1 MVTGTKFVIVP
12 TVLPNDA
19 PDKSVTFMSSDP
31 TIATVDENGVVS
43 ALVGGE
49 CQIVVTTNESGL
61 KATCTIKVKEY
72 VESIKISGN
81 PKNLNVNNSVNLKVT
96 VGKETASNKA
106 VVWRSSNTSIA
117 TVDQS
122 GKVTGVKPGNVVIT
136 ATAADG
142 GGVSDSVVIRV
153 INPVTSISLSKS
165 KITVYVGD
173 TYNLQA
179 TITPPNASIKNLV
192 WTSDDESVAKVYSDG
207 DVVGVTPGRT
217 VVHATSTDG
226 NEVVANCTVIV
237 KEIIKA
243 SSISV
248 NSSEITM
255 LKGKTRQLTAR
266 LYPTNTNEHVKWV
279 SSDTSIVT
287 VDANGN
293 IITVGAGTC
302 EVTAYSS
309 SGTVQDTCIIHSM
322 AMHYTDIKI
331 EQYDT
336 FNLYVDGA
344 PRKVSWRTSNPRI
357 ASVTQNGVVTGRM
370 PGECTITATI
380 DGKTVSCFVKIYA
393 VDPGKFINRRK

>member
-1 MVTGTKFVIVP
+1 M
-12 TVLPNDA
+12 
-19 PDKSVTFMSSDP
+19 
-31 TIATVDENGVVS
+31 
-43 ALVGGE
+43 
-49 CQIVVTTNESGL
+49 
-61 KATCTIKVKEY
+61 
-72 VESIKISGN
+72 
-81 PKNLNVNNSVNLKVT
+81 
-96 VGKETASNKA
+96 
-106 VVWRSSNTSIA
+106 
-117 TVDQS
+117 DQS

-344 PRKVSWRTSNPRI
+344 PSTVSWRTSNPRI
-357 ASVTQNGVVTGRM
+357 ATIDGNGLVTGRM
-370 PGECTITATI
+370 PGECVISGTV
-380 DGKTVSCFVKIYA
+380 DGKTVTCYVKVMA
-393 VDPGKFINRRK
+393 VDPGKFINRKK

>member
-1 MVTGTKFVIVP
+1 MKSLHGLTRTLIHNMVVG
-12 TVLPNDA
+12 
-19 PDKSVTFMSSDP
+19 VTEGYEKKLE
-31 TIATVDENGVVS
+31 VNGVGYR
-43 ALVGGE
+43 AQKNGKTLVLSLGYSHPVEMTDPEGIE
-49 CQIVVTTNESGL
+49 VAVDGQNLIIVKGIDKE
-61 KATCTIKVKEY
+61 KVGQYAAE
-72 VESIKISGN
+72 I
-81 PKNLNVNNSVNLKVT
+81 
-96 VGKETASNKA
+96 
-106 VVWRSSNTSIA
+106 RS
-117 TVDQS
+117 
-122 GKVTGVKPGNVVIT
+122 K
-136 ATAADG
+136 
-142 GGVSDSVVIRV
+142 RV

-322 AMHYTDIKI
+322 AMHYTDIRI

-344 PRKVSWRTSNPRI
+344 PSTVSWRTSNPRI
-357 ASVTQNGVVTGRM
+357 ATIDGNGLVTGRM
-370 PGECTITATI
+370 PGECVISGTV
-380 DGKTVSCFVKIYA
+380 DGKTVTCYVKVMA
-393 VDPGKFINRRK
+393 VDPGKFINRKK

>member
-1 MVTGTKFVIVP
+1 MR
-12 TVLPNDA
+12 TVLYRHL
-19 PDKSVTFMSSDP
+19 S
-31 TIATVDENGVVS
+31 E
-43 ALVGGE
+43 E

-106 VVWRSSNTSIA
+106 VVWRSSNTSIV

-192 WTSDDESVAKVYSDG
+192 WTSDDEAWQRYI
-207 DVVGVTPGRT
+207 PT
-217 VVHATSTDG
+217 V
-226 NEVVANCTVIV
+226 
-237 KEIIKA
+237 
-243 SSISV
+243 
-248 NSSEITM
+248 M
-255 LKGKTRQLTAR
+255 
-266 LYPTNTNEHVKWV
+266 
-279 SSDTSIVT
+279 
-287 VDANGN
+287 
-293 IITVGAGTC
+293 
-302 EVTAYSS
+302 
-309 SGTVQDTCIIHSM
+309 
-322 AMHYTDIKI
+322 
-331 EQYDT
+331 
-336 FNLYVDGA
+336 
-344 PRKVSWRTSNPRI
+344 
-357 ASVTQNGVVTGRM
+357 
-370 PGECTITATI
+370 
-380 DGKTVSCFVKIYA
+380 
-393 VDPGKFINRRK
+393 